1 MTLPRRLTLTLAV
14 VAAMLLGGCGHDSA
28 QEDKHHLALLVSM
41 RRNTGQIWQTVSVR
55 TDRRAE
61 VGIFMGEHSGG
72 GTHYVAFPLSR
83 PKFSRLRRLVAR
95 FESLPKNTYRNP
107 APAEVPAVTDL
118 EYIVTTPTR
127 SIDADLSSAP
137 HALRS
142 LTEELSALIEGHAQ
156 AASTSRRR
164 APSQT

>member
-1 MTLPRRLTLTLAV
+1 MTLPRRPTLTLAV
-14 VAAMLLGGCGHDSA
+14 VAAMLLGGCGHRSA
-28 QEDKHHLALLVSM
+28 QDDKRHLPLLVSM

-55 TDRRAE
+55 TDRRVE

-72 GTHYVAFPLSR
+72 GTHYVAFPLSGPR
-83 PKFSRLRRLVAR
+83 FARLRRLVAR
-95 FESLPKNTYRNP
+95 VESLPKNTYRNP
-107 APAEVPAVTDL
+107 ALAEVPAVTDL

-127 SIDADLSSAP
+127 SIDADLSSEP
-137 HALRS
+137 RALRS
-142 LTEELSALIEGHAQ
+142 LTEELSTLIESHAQ

>member
-1 MTLPRRLTLTLAV
+1 MTLPRRPTLTLAV
-14 VAAMLLGGCGHDSA
+14 VAAMLLGGCGHGSA
-28 QEDKHHLALLVSM
+28 QDDKRQLALLVSM

-61 VGIFMGEHSGG
+61 VGIFMGEHSG
-72 GTHYVAFPLSR
+72 THYVAVPLSGPR
-83 PKFSRLRRLVAR
+83 FARLRRLVAR
-95 FESLPKNTYRNP
+95 VESLPKKTYRNP
-107 APAEVPAVTDL
+107 ALPEVPAVTDI

-127 SIDADLSSAP
+127 SIDADLSSEP

-142 LTEELSALIEGHAQ
+142 LTEELSTLIERHAQ

-164 APSQT
+164 VPSQT

>member
-1 MTLPRRLTLTLAV
+1 MTLPRRPTLTLAV
-14 VAAMLLGGCGHDSA
+14 VAVMLLGGCARGSA
-28 QEDKHHLALLVSM
+28 QEDKRHLPLLVSM

-83 PKFSRLRRLVAR
+83 SRFARLRRLVAR
-95 FESLPKNTYRNP
+95 VESLPKNAYRNP
-107 APAEVPAVTDL
+107 ALPAVPAVTDI

-127 SIDADLSSAP
+127 SIDADLSSEP

-142 LTEELSALIEGHAQ
+142 LTEELSTLIESHAQ